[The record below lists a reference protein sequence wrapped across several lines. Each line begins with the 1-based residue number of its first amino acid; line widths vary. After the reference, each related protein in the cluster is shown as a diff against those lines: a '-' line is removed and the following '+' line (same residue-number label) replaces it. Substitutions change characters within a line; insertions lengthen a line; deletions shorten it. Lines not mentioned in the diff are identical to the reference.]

1 MMRQKYTFLL
11 TGFLLIIFTACEQDN
26 KAYCSCLEQ
35 ANKVNELSAVIW
47 SGGATQQD
55 TLALKKALATKDKLC
70 QSIHRRRNWSNWPKT
85 KATFR
90 KQGAYRIGAHTPA
103 ESKP

>member
-1 MMRQKYTFLL
+1 MTRQKYFTLIS
-11 TGFLLIIFTACEQDN
+11 GFLLLMFSACEQDN

-70 QSIHRRRNWSNWPKT
+70 QSI
-85 KATFR
+85 
-90 KQGAYRIGAHTPA
+90 QQ
-103 ESKP
+103 SKDNAIQELKGTCK